1 MAHGKKCSDIISI
14 KKRGKVP
21 VNIKK
26 VLENAKATQSS
37 VTKSPAVDTTKYCT
51 IKQAAVLL
59 DRSIYRTRQLYWD
72 GHFPGSVK
80 PEKEVY
86 LVKSEVLAWKKVMD
100 SRTVKNDTLDDSRM
114 GKRVV
119 FACETINLLVNQDTS
134 LDTELK
140 RTITSILAG
149 YIKEGQSMIKEK

>member
-1 MAHGKKCSDIISI
+1 M
-14 KKRGKVP
+14 P

-26 VLENAKATQSS
+26 VLENAKVTQSS

-72 GHFPGSVK
+72 GHFPSSVK

-86 LVKSEVLAWKKVMD
+86 LLKTEVLAWKKVMD
-100 SRTVKNDTLDDSRM
+100 GRTVKNDTLDDFRM
-114 GKRVV
+114 GKRVI
-119 FACETINLLVNQDTS
+119 FSCETVNLLITQDTS
-134 LDTELK
+134 LDIEL
-140 RTITSILAG
+140 RHTIVNILAG

>member
-1 MAHGKKCSDIISI
+1 M
-14 KKRGKVP
+14 P

-26 VLENAKATQSS
+26 VLENAKSTQSS
-37 VTKSPAVDTTKYCT
+37 TAKTPAVDVTRFVT
-51 IKQAAVLL
+51 IKQASVLL

-72 GHFPGSVK
+72 GHFPSSVK

-86 LVKSEVLAWKKVMD
+86 LLKTEVLAWKKVMD
-100 SRTVKNDTLDDSRM
+100 SRAVKNDTLDDSRM

-119 FACETINLLVNQDTS
+119 FACETINLLITQDTS
-134 LDTELK
+134 LDIELK
-140 RTITSILAG
+140 HTIVNILAG

>member
-1 MAHGKKCSDIISI
+1 M
-14 KKRGKVP
+14 P

-26 VLENAKATQSS
+26 VLENAKTTQSS
-37 VTKSPAVDTTKYCT
+37 VTKSPVVDTTKYVT

-72 GHFPGSVK
+72 GHFPNSIK

-86 LVKSEVLAWKKVMD
+86 LVKSEVLAWRKVMD
-100 SRTVKNDTLDDSRM
+100 SRSIKNDTLDNSRM
-114 GKRVV
+114 GKRVIS
-119 FACETINLLVNQDTS
+119 ACETVNLLITQDTS
-134 LDTELK
+134 VNVELK
-140 RTITSILAG
+140 HAIMDILAG